1 MEMTDLEQFIVKAK
15 SNGWVGVV
23 KGGKKIGASR
33 KGSYDITYDEGDFH
47 YHDSFVGFSDFCGQ
61 EHVTYKNDPVWS
73 MVYYGYL
80 LDPKKFS
87 GNQAVEVLQEALS
100 HMYGEKRFLGGFVYK
115 DGDFEYRDMNLGD
128 YQRFNGVEKILRQG
142 TLVYELIY
150 CGGVVRK

>member
-1 MEMTDLEQFIVKAK
+1 MGMTDLEQFIVKAK
-15 SNGWVGVV
+15 ANGWVGVL
-23 KGGKKIGASR
+23 KGGKKIEASR

-73 MVYYGYL
+73 
-80 LDPKKFS
+80 
-87 GNQAVEVLQEALS
+87 
-100 HMYGEKRFLGGFVYK
+100 K